1 MALSLRRRETAAPIS
16 VPSSDRIEE
25 RPRSQGVI
33 RWALALRIYMRILS
47 VLWIAKGLAAWT
59 VILGVSRPSGAF
71 EALALSDQVAVV
83 YFGIIDLVAAVG
95 LWMASTW
102 GGVIWLLAVMS
113 HLILSAFLPHQLSEF
128 PALSVIMGGTLALY
142 LVLSWISAREE
153 QV

>member
-128 PALSVIMGGTLALY
+128 PALSVIMGGTLAPY

>member
-59 VILGVSRPSGAF
+59 VILGVSKLSGAF

-113 HLILSAFLPHQLSEF
+113 HLILSVFLPHQLSEF

>member
-1 MALSLRRRETAAPIS
+1 M
-16 VPSSDRIEE
+16 
-25 RPRSQGVI
+25 I

-59 VILGVSRPSGAF
+59 VILGVSKPSGAF

-113 HLILSAFLPHQLSEF
+113 HLILSVFLPHQLSEF

>member
-1 MALSLRRRETAAPIS
+1 
-16 VPSSDRIEE
+16 
-25 RPRSQGVI
+25 
-33 RWALALRIYMRILS
+33 
-47 VLWIAKGLAAWT
+47 
-59 VILGVSRPSGAF
+59 
-71 EALALSDQVAVV
+71 VAVV

>member
-59 VILGVSRPSGAF
+59 VILGVSKPSGAF

-113 HLILSAFLPHQLSEF
+113 HLILSVFLPHQLSEF

>member
-1 MALSLRRRETAAPIS
+1 MALSLRRRETAAQIP